1 MSEAKPQ
8 PPREP
13 KSRSGPSSG
22 SFKIARV
29 QVQELAAVASPQV
42 FESGAADLLSDEL
55 LIERVLKTEPELYVV
70 LMRRTSPRLYRLAR
84 GIVGS
89 DLEAEDV
96 VRQAFVRAYENLASF
111 DRRLRFD
118 DWVSRIAIHGALAR
132 LRRVASQGTP
142 QPRVSSQE
150 LVRQLEN
157 AVDDLPEAFR
167 IAFTLCVLDQMASG
181 EVSETLG
188 IPLDVLQ
195 YQAFRGR
202 LQVRRRL
209 GVRFDDAEARAYG
222 LQLGNAGAV
231 IESVLARLGIKAG

>member
-29 QVQELAAVASPQV
+29 QVQELAAVASSQV
-42 FESGAADLLSDEL
+42 FESSAADLLSDEL
-55 LIERVLKTEPELYVV
+55 LIDRVLTSEPELYVV

-118 DWVSRIAIHGALAR
+118 DWLSRIALHGALAR
-132 LRRVASQGTP
+132 LRRNAEPSAR
-142 QPRVSSQE
+142 QPRTSSQE

-167 IAFTLCVLDQMASG
+167 VAFTLCVLDQMSSA
-181 EVSETLG
+181 EAAETLG
-188 IPLDVLQ
+188 VPLAALQ
-195 YQAFRGR
+195 YRSFRGR

-231 IESVLARLGIKAG
+231 IESVRERHGIKPH

>member
-8 PPREP
+8 QPREP

-55 LIERVLKTEPELYVV
+55 LIERVLKSEPELYIV
-70 LMRRTSPRLYRLAR
+70 LMRRASPRLYRLAR

-118 DWVSRIAIHGALAR
+118 DWLSRIAIHGALAR
-132 LRRVASQGTP
+132 LRRAPSQGVR
-142 QPRVSSQE
+142 QPRTSSQE

-167 IAFTLCVLDQMASG
+167 IAFTLCVLDQMPSG
-181 EVSETLG
+181 ETAETLG
-188 IPLDVLQ
+188 VPLDTLQ
-195 YQAFRGR
+195 YHAFRGR

-209 GVRFDDAEARAYG
+209 GVRFDDAESRAFG
-222 LQLGNAGAV
+222 LQLGNASAV
-231 IESVLARLGIKAG
+231 IESVLSRLGIQAR